1 MNKLMCFALFFAV
14 HAEIMAFE
22 INKDSVDFT
31 NNSQSICLINHSSSI
46 IRIDTVKLFKVTKSN
61 IISEMFLS
69 FDTGS
74 YKGRFG
80 PQASC
85 CYDNAHFNGTMTNDS
100 CIVFDSIYQ
109 YDIKIRI
116 NPNDSVKLFNGCLI
130 SEVVS
135 TLNKKLALL
144 DTLRMVMISSNNERD
159 SIIAIIPPRIVGRIS
174 NKIGTKQYVNNF
186 KTCYYLSNGKMIN
199 NIGLLKSNKLI
210 KRASNNALNHDQ
222 PAVAGSVLAY

>member
-1 MNKLMCFALFFAV
+1 MQKVMCLALLLSI

-31 NNSQSICLINHSSSI
+31 DNSQSICLINHGSSI
-46 IRIDTVKLFKVTKSN
+46 IRIDTIKLFKVTKSD

-74 YKGRFG
+74 FNGRYG
-80 PQASC
+80 PQAPC
-85 CYDNAHFNGTMTNDS
+85 CYNNAYFNGEMTTVS
-100 CIVFDSIYQ
+100 YLVFDSINT
-109 YDIKIRI
+109 DAHKIEI
-116 NPNDSVKLFNGCLI
+116 NANDSVKLFNGCLI

-135 TLNKKLALL
+135 TLNKRLALQ

-159 SIIAIIPPRIVGRIS
+159 SLIAIIPPRIVGRIS
-174 NKIGTKQYVNNF
+174 NKIATKQYVGNSN
-186 KTCYYLSNGKMIN
+186 TYCYLSNGKLIN
-199 NIGLLKSNKLI
+199 NIGVLKPNKLI
-210 KRASNNALNHDQ
+210 KRASSAPNHDK